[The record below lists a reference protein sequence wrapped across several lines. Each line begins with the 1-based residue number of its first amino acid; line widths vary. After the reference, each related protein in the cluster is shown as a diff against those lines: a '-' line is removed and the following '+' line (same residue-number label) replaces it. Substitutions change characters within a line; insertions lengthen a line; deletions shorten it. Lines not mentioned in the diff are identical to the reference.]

1 MMLRIRRHHGATPLC
16 ANTALAQMTATYQ
29 QRVAAMKAVT
39 ATLRD
44 AGAMMGMA
52 MKTAAMTLTLMAMM
66 TAMTTTTNA
75 MENDPDAA
83 HKEKPQVQ

>member
-1 MMLRIRRHHGATPLC
+1 
-16 ANTALAQMTATYQ
+16 MTATYQ

-66 TAMTTTTNA
+66 TAMIDI
-75 MENDPDAA
+75 MII
-83 HKEKPQVQ
+83 

>member
-1 MMLRIRRHHGATPLC
+1 
-16 ANTALAQMTATYQ
+16 MTAMYQ

-83 HKEKPQVQ
+83 HR

>member
-1 MMLRIRRHHGATPLC
+1 
-16 ANTALAQMTATYQ
+16 MTATYQ

-83 HKEKPQVQ
+83 HR

>member
-1 MMLRIRRHHGATPLC
+1 
-16 ANTALAQMTATYQ
+16 MTATYQ

>member
-1 MMLRIRRHHGATPLC
+1 
-16 ANTALAQMTATYQ
+16 MTAMYQ

-44 AGAMMGMA
+44 AGAIMGMA

-83 HKEKPQVQ
+83 HR

>member
-1 MMLRIRRHHGATPLC
+1 
-16 ANTALAQMTATYQ
+16 MTATYQ

-83 HKEKPQVQ
+83 HREKPQVQ